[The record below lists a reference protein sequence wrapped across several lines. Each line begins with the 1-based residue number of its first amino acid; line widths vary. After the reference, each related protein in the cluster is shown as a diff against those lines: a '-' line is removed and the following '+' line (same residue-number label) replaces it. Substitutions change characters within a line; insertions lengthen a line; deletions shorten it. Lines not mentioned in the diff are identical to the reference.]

1 VQTSKRQRRV
11 LGEICF
17 QAHPESNELKMIA
30 AALLCPRLPSQA
42 IESSMD
48 SESHYF
54 AVLAPI
60 APKGTSRVGQKGPI
74 GDNEMSD
81 LVQRELDRIGTALRR
96 SDPVPRY
103 DELYAMQQALLWVM
117 PIA

>member
-54 AVLAPI
+54 AVLA
-60 APKGTSRVGQKGPI
+60 GTGRPVP
-74 GDNEMSD
+74 
-81 LVQRELDRIGTALRR
+81 TLRR
-96 SDPVPRY
+96 
-103 DELYAMQQALLWVM
+103 EH
-117 PIA
+117 IANEEQIVYSA